1 MVVGERD
8 DEGLLEHH
16 ADFEPGCV
24 ATRATEVRL
33 PHLART
39 RDSSSS
45 VCNAASERRF
55 GLETAPKVSVQTADM
70 RWMNKKTPTA
80 RDVHDVFAAC
90 DQTLELICRLR
101 GIELHDLDDRQV
113 NEFLFAA
120 LDEYLGSEAIVG
132 ELLNRKD

>member
-1 MVVGERD
+1 
-8 DEGLLEHH
+8 
-16 ADFEPGCV
+16 
-24 ATRATEVRL
+24 
-33 PHLART
+33 
-39 RDSSSS
+39 
-45 VCNAASERRF
+45 
-55 GLETAPKVSVQTADM
+55 
-70 RWMNKKTPTA
+70 MNKKTPTA

-90 DQTLELICRLR
+90 DPTLELICRLR